1 MWDFL
6 KGVIFNKN
14 KDVTFI
20 VLDDSNPDVTESYKL
35 NPKHLIYLTVS
46 LFMVLIIITGA
57 ILYITPLGNSFFY
70 RENTELRKKAVEISR
85 QVQDLQDS
93 LRLRD
98 QQFKNIKKVISNR
111 IDTSFNVSMGDMQNV
126 DENISANET
135 PKESGGSS
143 SFIKMISGN
152 DIIRSQSLFE
162 GPEFP
167 AAYPLE
173 GLLTR
178 EFNPTAKHYGI
189 DIAGSDG
196 DLFHSVASG
205 IIISSEW
212 TINFGYVLN
221 IQHNNGYMSIYKH
234 SSDLFKEKGDIISK
248 GELLGRIGDRGTI
261 SSGPHLHFELWKDGT
276 ALDPTLFLSKY

>member
-14 KDVTFI
+14 EDVTFI

-46 LFMVLIIITGA
+46 FFTVLIIITSS

-70 RENTELRKKAVEISR
+70 RENTELREKAVEISR
-85 QVQDLQDS
+85 QVQNLQDS

-98 QQFKNIKKVISNR
+98 QQFKDIKQVIAESV
-111 IDTSFNVSMGDMQNV
+111 DTSFNISMSGFDD
-126 DENISANET
+126 DESINET
-135 PKESGGSS
+135 VDTPKGSKPSS
-143 SFIKMISGN
+143 SLIKMISGN

-167 AAYPLE
+167 ASYPLE

-189 DIAGSDG
+189 DIAGSEG

-212 TINFGYVLN
+212 TINFGYVLS

-234 SSDLFKEKGDIISK
+234 SSDLFKEKGDIINK
-248 GELLGRIGDRGTI
+248 GELLGRISDKGTI

-276 ALDPTLFLSKY
+276 ALDPKLFLSEN